1 MKTDKH
7 HLHILIGFW
16 VLAGLVV
23 LGLNGF
29 ALLSLLDEP
38 LAGYSSEVRE
48 VDRGFR
54 EYRELLSHNN
64 ENMTTGVEALK
75 QRFATAVPDKE
86 ISPEEE
92 KKQTLVEKEKTI
104 RLPTVTLPVLS
115 GMATSRLVSGVEHRM
130 VFLEDGVYAEGD
142 AMQAFT
148 IREISADGVL
158 LAKGEKTWFLKRPEI
173 AYSVNKQ

>member
-7 HLHILIGFW
+7 RLQILIGFW
-16 VLAGLVV
+16 TLTGLAI

-54 EYRELLSHNN
+54 EYRELLSRND
-64 ENMTTGVEALK
+64 ENMTTGMEGLK
-75 QRFATAVPDKE
+75 RRFATAVPDKE
-86 ISPEEE
+86 IAPEEE
-92 KKQTLVEKEKTI
+92 KQTLVEKVKSV

-115 GMATSRLVSGVEHRM
+115 GMATSRSVSGVEHRLA
-130 VFLEDGVYAEGD
+130 FLEDDVYAEGD